1 MCSIRTGLLNVQY
14 QDWFTQCI
22 VSGLVYSMYSIRTGL
37 LNVQY
42 QDWFTQ
48 CSVSGLVYSMY
59 SIRTG
64 LLYVLL
70 SVTVGIALFPGLIKS
85 SDF

>member
-1 MCSIRTGLLNVQY
+1 MCSVRTGLLNVQF

-22 VSGLVYSMYSIRTGL
+22 VSGLICSLYSS
-37 LNVQY
+37 
-42 QDWFTQ
+42 
-48 CSVSGLVYSMY
+48 
-59 SIRTG
+59 RTG